1 MRTTLAALLCVTT
14 LGVAAPALAQ
24 PHGPPPGPA
33 MAGHDLRGQ
42 LEELERRIQDGD
54 RQHQLDRGEF
64 DRATRELQNIRDAE
78 RDMRLRNRGELNDYD
93 RGVLQQRI
101 DQLSRSI
108 HWMRENGPG
117 PRPGVSPPPAPPPA
131 VVPLPAPGQWSLD
144 QREDWI
150 QQSINRGRADGSL
163 DGREFRRA
171 QSTLNDIRSTQA
183 YMLRRGHGRLR
194 DYDRMQLEQRLERLR
209 ASLHWMRGNG
219 EMAPWGR
226 H

>member
-24 PHGPPPGPA
+24 PDRPVAPVGPA
-33 MAGHDLRGQ
+33 MAGHDIRGQ

-64 DRATRELQNIRDAE
+64 DRATRELNNIRDAE
-78 RDMRLRNRGELNDYD
+78 RDMRFRHHGDLNDFD

-101 DQLSRSI
+101 DQLARSI
-108 HWMRENGPG
+108 HWMRRDGPM
-117 PRPGVSPPPAPPPA
+117 PPPPGAMPPP
-131 VVPLPAPGQWSLD
+131 PPPPGPGQWSLD
-144 QREDWI
+144 QREDWV

-163 DGREFRRA
+163 DRREYRRA

-183 YMLRRGHGRLR
+183 YMVRRGHGRLS
-194 DYDRMQLEQRLERLR
+194 DADRFQLEQRIDRLR

-219 EMAPWGR
+219 ETAPWGR
-226 H
+226 P